1 MKNIYLSFFKIN
13 LELFYLKIFK
23 TLIKLKMK
31 KLILL
36 TFIFVLYIS
45 TINAADPKG
54 VFVSPVKDYSYA
66 SKSPSNRIFVGGD
79 IGATFGDYTQ
89 ISINPLIGYRISN
102 EVSTG
107 LQFVYNHSWQYIN
120 KDQVNQTTLQ
130 SNTYGGNAFLQ
141 YNPIPS
147 FYLKGEFEY
156 DSYTNY
162 ETTQGTKVTNA
173 VPFLFLGAGSVSY
186 THLMLKRMSDGN
198 EETVNLNDLINT
210 FSKR

>member
-1 MKNIYLSFFKIN
+1 L
-13 LELFYLKIFK
+13 
-23 TLIKLKMK
+23 K
-31 KLILL
+31 KLIIL
-36 TFIFVLYIS
+36 TFIFAINNS

-54 VFVSPVKDYSYA
+54 VFNSPLKDYSFTN
-66 SKSPSNRIFVGGD
+66 KNPSNRIFVGGD

-173 VPFLFLGAGSVSY
+173 VPFLFLGAGYSTPLSKNSTLNAGIKVDV
-186 THLMLKRMSDGN
+186 LNN
-198 EETVNLNDLINT
+198 ENSPYDDFTPFFYVGAGIGI
-210 FSKR
+210 

>member
-1 MKNIYLSFFKIN
+1 MKKI
-13 LELFYLKIFK
+13 LIL
-23 TLIKLKMK
+23 TLI
-31 KLILL
+31 
-36 TFIFVLYIS
+36 FVTYSSAIY
-45 TINAADPKG
+45 AAYPKG
-54 VFVSPVKDYSYA
+54 IINSPLKDYSFT
-66 SKSPSNRIFVGGD
+66 SKNPSNRIFVGGD

-130 SNTYGGNAFLQ
+130 SNTYGGNLFLQ

-147 FYLKGEFEY
+147 FYMKGEFEY

-162 ETTQGTKVTNA
+162 ETTQGTKETNA
-173 VPFLFLGAGSVSY
+173 VPFIFLGAGYSTPLSKNSTLNAGIKVDV
-186 THLMLKRMSDGN
+186 LNSDNSPYEDFTPFFYVGAG
-198 EETVNLNDLINT
+198 IGI
-210 FSKR
+210 